1 VGEARW
7 FYRGEE
13 EFHAIYAKLK
23 WTPCPRCKVIGT
35 LILHGFLRG
44 FDELNRQ
51 RKAVR
56 ARRVFCSN
64 RNARG
69 GCGKTF
75 SVWIADKVER
85 VSLTAGCLWK
95 FLKLIADGISKL
107 KAIRALD
114 CQLSDRSLYRIWNRF
129 DLGQSKLRAAL
140 APRCRPPEL
149 ASDRPAAQVIA
160 HLQAAFPERSSSCPI
175 TDFQQATRTFFL

>member
-7 FYRGEE
+7 FYRGAE
-13 EFHAIYAKLK
+13 EFRAVCEKLK
-23 WTPCPRCKVIGT
+23 LTPCPRCKVVGT

-44 FDELNRQ
+44 HDELNRQ
-51 RKAVR
+51 GKAVR

-64 RNARG
+64 RNRRD

-75 SVWIADKVER
+75 SVWIADKIR
-85 VSLTAGCLWK
+85 RLSLTAGCLWK
-95 FLKLIADGISKL
+95 FLKQVAGGGSKL
-107 KAIRALD
+107 QAIRSLD
-114 CQLSDRSLYRIWNRF
+114 CQLCDRTLYRIWKRF
-129 DLGQSKLRAAL
+129 DLGQSKIRAAL

-149 ASDRPAAQVIA
+149 ASERPAAQVIT

-175 TDFQQATRTFFL
+175 ADFQQATRTFFL